1 VFVYAAHHE
10 ERGWS
15 TVTGSFRFSGEQ
27 HSFDPVVLERVR
39 RSITL
44 LSPRQPSGLDREAAM
59 ALIEELQRMQSKDR
73 RVTELI
79 DQISTLIDAARE
91 ENGAQ

>member
-1 VFVYAAHHE
+1 MTA
-10 ERGWS
+10 G
-15 TVTGSFRFSGEQ
+15 FRFSGEE
-27 HSFDPVVLERVR
+27 HPFDSVALERVR

-44 LSPRQPSGLDREAAM
+44 LFPKQPSGLDREAAI

-79 DQISTLIDAARE
+79 EQVGNLLEAARASE
-91 ENGAQ
+91 QAE